1 MLGMADLIIT
11 AMGVILQR
19 LFAAFATWILDAM
32 AGIQVDAYKMAD
44 SAATQHVLHLV
55 IPIALA
61 LLALRLAY
69 GLAYDYFVWDSAGI
83 NTRPTDLVKGLAL
96 AIGGMALSTL
106 LVKSVWNF
114 FVTISL
120 GIAGIGVFDRSAS
133 LVNMG
138 LQIVIG
144 AATGVGPLLEILVEL
159 EYAAAFV
166 LLLIAVFQT
175 FVRVADMALYIVAG
189 PIASIG
195 LINRNQ
201 GIWAGWW
208 KGLVVLAASQTTQL
222 FLIYFGFSALASM
235 GIIETTTAHHCAK
248 AATHCTTVHHLKLNL
263 ASQITAPLTMIGALI
278 ASLKG
283 ADFVKQMGGY
293 STGVGNLVHQHGST
307 WIGRGPT
314 GGAAGG
320 S

>member
-1 MLGMADLIIT
+1 MADLIIT

-32 AGIQVDAYKMAD
+32 AGIQADAFKMAD
-44 SAATQHVLHLV
+44 STATQTVLHIT
-55 IPIALA
+55 IPVALA
-61 LLALRLAY
+61 LLGLRLAY
-69 GLAYDYFVWDSAGI
+69 GLAYDYLIWDSAGV
-83 NTRPTDLVKGLAL
+83 NTRPTDLVKGVAL

-114 FVTISL
+114 FVSIGL
-120 GIAGIGVFDRSAS
+120 GIAGLGVFDHAAS
-133 LVNMG
+133 LINMG

-144 AATGVGPLLEILVEL
+144 ASSGVGPLLEILVEC

-166 LLLIAVFQT
+166 LLLIGTVQT
-175 FVRVADMALYIVAG
+175 FVRVADMALYIVTG

-208 KGLVVLAASQTTQL
+208 KGLVVLAGSQAAQL
-222 FLIYFGFSALASM
+222 FLVYFGFSALASM
-235 GIIETTTAHHCAK
+235 GLISSAG
-248 AATHCTTVHHLKLNL
+248 HHLQWNL

-283 ADFVKQMGGY
+283 ADFVRQMGGY
-293 STGVGNLVHQHGST
+293 STGVGNLAHQHGSG
-307 WIGRGPT
+307 WIGRSGK
-314 GGAAGG
+314 
-320 S
+320 